1 MGEFSPVAGIVVAVL
16 VVAVLGWLISLY
28 NGIVAKANRCDTAWQ
43 TVSTQLARRAD
54 LIPNLVETV
63 KGYASHEQTT
73 LEHVVQAR
81 QAIGKAHTQQEK
93 MQAEDVLTQTI
104 GRLFAVVESYPDL
117 KANANFQAL
126 QSDLRDTE
134 DKISYARMSF
144 NDCVLSFNNAVTTF
158 PGVIIAGCFGS
169 RFAPKQGFELASP
182 EDAQAPKV
190 SFK

>member
-1 MGEFSPVAGIVVAVL
+1 MTGAFPISALVIFVL
-16 VVAVLGWLISLY
+16 VVAVLGYLIALY

-43 TVSTQLARRAD
+43 TISTQLARRSD

-63 KGYASHEQTT
+63 KGYAAHEKTT
-73 LEHVVQAR
+73 LENVIAAR
-81 QAIGKAHTQQEK
+81 ASLTKASTPEEK
-93 MQAEDVLTQTI
+93 MQADDVLSQTI
-104 GRLFAVVESYPDL
+104 GRLFAVSERYPEL

-158 PGVIIAGCFGS
+158 PGVVIAGLCGDK
-169 RFAPKQGFELASP
+169 FAKKKGFELSSP
-182 EDAQAPKV
+182 DDAKAPKV
-190 SFK
+190 SF